1 MHYLFLC
8 PLKGQF
14 SWNLTWLQATLCRN
28 NGLCPSGVKGCKW
41 MTFPYPLVMIP
52 LRHCGGYEFLSFKM
66 KSLICKVQW
75 HHWILPPFLWPS
87 VLKQKGL
94 FYLHHKDDFLK
105 LAFLSF
111 GEMCTLETQVCE
123 PENCSSL
130 LSTHYVQGTISSI
143 DFSFQSISLL
153 CGKQS
158 CQFKHI
164 YLIPQQINRKQTK
177 PLNH

>member
-1 MHYLFLC
+1 M
-8 PLKGQF
+8 PLWKANF

-41 MTFPYPLVMIP
+41 MTFPHPLVMIP
-52 LRHCGGYEFLSFKM
+52 LRHCGGYEFLSFKNEEPDLQGSVT
-66 KSLICKVQW
+66 SLDTSPLLSVTICPKAKGA
-75 HHWILPPFLWPS
+75 FLFASQRWLS
-87 VLKQKGL
+87 
-94 FYLHHKDDFLK
+94 K

-130 LSTHYVQGTISSI
+130 LSTHYSSRHHLLASI
-143 DFSFQSISLL
+143 FPFQSISLL

-164 YLIPQQINRKQTK
+164 SHTSTNKQETDKTPQTIS
-177 PLNH
+177 LF